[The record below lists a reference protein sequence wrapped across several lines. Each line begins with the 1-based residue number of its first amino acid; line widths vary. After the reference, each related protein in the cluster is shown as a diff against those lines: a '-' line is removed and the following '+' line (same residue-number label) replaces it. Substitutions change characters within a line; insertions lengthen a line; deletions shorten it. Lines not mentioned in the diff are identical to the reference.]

1 MHPSPRPMLL
11 RILHRTCYRYQGPVD
26 HAQHM
31 LHLSP
36 VDTAVQQVLSH
47 TLRITPEP
55 AAQSQARDAFGNLRS
70 FFTLQAPHESLCVE
84 ADSLVQTQTPAPL
97 PIVAAAATTATAATA
112 ATAAATAGA
121 TAAAAPSI
129 PAAAPPAL
137 SLVPSSA
144 ASDLATAD
152 APPANAPPADAPPAN
167 APPAPAWHAPW
178 QAPWE
183 AVREHYRYRAGAPY
197 DAASEF
203 LFASPHVP
211 RDDAFAAFARP
222 AFAPGTPLLAAAQA
236 LMERIHRELR
246 YTPASTQVNTPALQ
260 ALAQRKGVC
269 QDFAHIMLGCLR
281 SLGLPARYVSGY
293 LLTRPPPGK
302 PRLIGADASHAW
314 VSVYVPWI
322 AAHAHA
328 APLPDDTDPM
338 SAALHTQAQQAGGAW
353 FDFDPTNRRSGWG
366 SPGADYVTLAVGRDF
381 SDVSPMRGV
390 IQGGGAHELEVGV
403 TVAPPE
409 ELQALLTNKPPSLR
423 AP

>member
-1 MHPSPRPMLL
+1 
-11 RILHRTCYRYQGPVD
+11 
-26 HAQHM
+26 
-31 LHLSP
+31 
-36 VDTAVQQVLSH
+36 
-47 TLRITPEP
+47 
-55 AAQSQARDAFGNLRS
+55 
-70 FFTLQAPHESLCVE
+70 
-84 ADSLVQTQTPAPL
+84 
-97 PIVAAAATTATAATA
+97 
-112 ATAAATAGA
+112 
-121 TAAAAPSI
+121 
-129 PAAAPPAL
+129 
-137 SLVPSSA
+137 
-144 ASDLATAD
+144 
-152 APPANAPPADAPPAN
+152 
-167 APPAPAWHAPW
+167 
-178 QAPWE
+178 
-183 AVREHYRYRAGAPY
+183 VREHYRYRAGAPY

>member
-1 MHPSPRPMLL
+1 MLL

-36 VDTAVQQVLSH
+36 VDTAVQQVHAH
-47 TLRITPEP
+47 TLRVTPEP
-55 AAQSQARDAFGNLRS
+55 AAHSQARDTFGNLRS

-84 ADSLVQTQTPAPL
+84 ADSLVQTQPPARL
-97 PIVAAAATTATAATA
+97 PIAAATTATTV
-112 ATAAATAGA
+112 
-121 TAAAAPSI
+121 S
-129 PAAAPPAL
+129 AAAPPTL
-137 SLVPSSA
+137 SIVPSSA
-144 ASDLATAD
+144 ASDEVTAD
-152 APPANAPPADAPPAN
+152 APLADAPPTD

-178 QAPWE
+178 QATWE

-222 AFAPGTPLLAAAQA
+222 AFAPGRPLLAAAQA

-314 VSVYVPWI
+314 VSVYVPWMAP
-322 AAHAHA
+322 AAA
-328 APLPDDTDPM
+328 
-338 SAALHTQAQQAGGAW
+338 SAALQPNADPVAAALHAQAQQAGGSW

-366 SPGADYVTLAVGRDF
+366 SPGEDYVTLAVGRDF

-409 ELQALLTNKPPSLR
+409 ELQALLAQRSQALR
-423 AP
+423 ESEAGAKDAKTQPQS

>member
-1 MHPSPRPMLL
+1 MLL
-11 RILHRTCYRYQGPVD
+11 RILHRTCYRYQSPVD
-26 HAQHM
+26 LAQHL

-47 TLRITPEP
+47 QLHISPEP

-84 ADSLVQTQTPAPL
+84 ADSLVQTQPPAPL
-97 PIVAAAATTATAATA
+97 PIAAAAATA
-112 ATAAATAGA
+112 ATA
-121 TAAAAPSI
+121 
-129 PAAAPPAL
+129 
-137 SLVPSSA
+137 
-144 ASDLATAD
+144 D
-152 APPANAPPADAPPAN
+152 APAGTPPS
-167 APPAPAWHAPW
+167 PAWHAPW
-178 QAPWE
+178 QATWE

-314 VSVYVPWI
+314 VSVYVPWLAATEESATPPHDI
-322 AAHAHA
+322 A
-328 APLPDDTDPM
+328 PT
-338 SAALHTQAQQAGGAW
+338 SALLHTQALQAGGSW

-366 SPGADYVTLAVGRDF
+366 SPGEDYVTLAVGRDF

-390 IQGGGAHELEVGV
+390 IQGGGAHELDVGV
-403 TVAPPE
+403 TVAPPD
-409 ELQALLTNKPPSLR
+409 ELQALLANKPPSLR
-423 AP
+423 TP

>member
-1 MHPSPRPMLL
+1 MLL

-36 VDTAVQQVLSH
+36 VDTAVQQVHAH
-47 TLRITPEP
+47 TLRVTPEP
-55 AAQSQARDAFGNLRS
+55 AAQSQARDTFGNLRS

-84 ADSLVQTQTPAPL
+84 ADSLVQTQPPAAL
-97 PIVAAAATTATAATA
+97 PIAAAAATSATAATA
-112 ATAAATAGA
+112 VATAGA
-121 TAAAAPSI
+121 STAAAPSVC
-129 PAAAPPAL
+129 AAAAKAL
-137 SLVPSSA
+137 SLVPASA
-144 ASDLATAD
+144 ATDAATTD
-152 APPANAPPADAPPAN
+152 APSTDAPT
-167 APPAPAWHAPW
+167 APAWHAPW
-178 QAPWE
+178 QATWE

-293 LLTRPPPGK
+293 LLTRPPFGK

-314 VSVYVPWI
+314 VSVYVPWL
-322 AAHAHA
+322 AATEESATPPHDT
-328 APLPDDTDPM
+328 APT
-338 SAALHTQAQQAGGAW
+338 SALLHTQAQQAGGSW

-366 SPGADYVTLAVGRDF
+366 SPGEDYVTLAVGRDF

-403 TVAPPE
+403 TVAPPD
-409 ELQALLTNKPPSLR
+409 ELQALLARREGTAGAKDAKAQPPR
-423 AP
+423 